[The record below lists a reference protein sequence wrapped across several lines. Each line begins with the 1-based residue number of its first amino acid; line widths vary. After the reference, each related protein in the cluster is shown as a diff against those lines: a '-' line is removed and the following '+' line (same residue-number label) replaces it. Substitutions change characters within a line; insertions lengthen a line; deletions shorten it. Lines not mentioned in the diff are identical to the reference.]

1 MSAQQDILQYRRP
14 DLQTRRA
21 QRGVIIPVNSKT

>member
-1 MSAQQDILQYRRP
+1 MSAQQDILQYRRS

-21 QRGVIIPVNSKT
+21 GRGMIIPVNSKT